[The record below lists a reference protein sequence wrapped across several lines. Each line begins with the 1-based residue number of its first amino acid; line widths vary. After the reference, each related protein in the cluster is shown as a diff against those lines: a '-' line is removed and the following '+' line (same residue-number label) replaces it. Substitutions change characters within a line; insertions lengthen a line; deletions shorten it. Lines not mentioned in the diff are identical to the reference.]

1 MIAAA
6 VASLALA
13 AEPTGARLLAERSG
27 VVVRVDPAAGGARPL
42 LAGADA
48 DWSPDGTQLVV
59 VRHGDLWLANAD
71 GSGTRPLTETPDV
84 EETEP
89 DWSPDGATIVYTA
102 RIGGRRHIRLLQLPG
117 GATRRIATGG
127 AGEDWSPTFSR
138 DGKRLAFVST
148 RLGSPAVF
156 VARAD
161 GTAPRPFHPAP
172 PPDPATPPP
181 TDVQDLDWSP
191 AGLRLAYTAT
201 AADGTRSVVVDDG
214 VTATPVASGD
224 HPVWSPVGSQ
234 LAVSSVAAD
243 GTRRIVLARDDG
255 SGATGRG
262 AGFPVEWRRVPVGQP
277 EFPDLKQRPPSGL
290 VVTVSPRGR
299 FLLGFTSLVDNRG
312 PGVLWIKASRPPGAP
327 TMDARQLVIVRP
339 DGLRLVR
346 GTGLFLRY
354 TVAPPHYHWHLL
366 GYVRFE
372 LRRASD
378 FRLIVR
384 DHKSGFCLADHY
396 GIAPG
401 VSHGPPR
408 FLGSCGQFQPRLR
421 SVEEGTSVGY
431 TDRYPANFHGQNLDL
446 TGVPPGN
453 YWLVHRVNADWGLR
467 EERYDNDVASLLI
480 RITWP
485 NGRRSPPRVQT
496 LRTCGASERC

>member
-1 MIAAA
+1 VIAAA

-13 AEPTGARLLAERSG
+13 SEPTGERLLAVRNGAVVRIAPSG
-27 VVVRVDPAAGGARPL
+27 VAARPL
-42 LAGADA
+42 LGGTDA
-48 DWSPDGTQLVV
+48 RWSPDGTQLVV
-59 VRHGDLWLANAD
+59 VQHGDLWLANAD
-71 GSGTRPLTETPDV
+71 GSGTRPLTQTPNVD
-84 EETEP
+84 ESEP
-89 DWSPDGATIVYTA
+89 DWSPDGTTIVYTA
-102 RIGGRRHIRLLQLPG
+102 AVDGLRQIRLLRLPFG
-117 GATRRIATGG
+117 ETRRIASSG
-127 AGEDWSPTFSR
+127 GEDWSPAFSP
-138 DGKRLAFVST
+138 DGKRLAYVST
-148 RLGSPAVF
+148 RTGSPTVF
-156 VARAD
+156 VARPD
-161 GTAPRPFHPAP
+161 GTGTTQFHPAP
-172 PPDPATPPP
+172 PPEPDAPPPP
-181 TDVQDLDWSP
+181 TDIRGVAWS
-191 AGLRLAYTAT
+191 ADGRRLAYVAT
-201 AADGTRSVVVDDG
+201 AEDGTTAVVVDDG
-214 VTATPVASGD
+214 VTATSIASGD
-224 HPVWSPVGSQ
+224 HPVWAPAGGRLAFSAVG
-234 LAVSSVAAD
+234 AD
-243 GTRRIVLARDDG
+243 GTRRIVLAVADG
-255 SGATGRG
+255 SGAVGRG
-262 AGFPVEWRRVPVGQP
+262 PGFPLDWRTVPLGDP

-290 VVTVSPRGR
+290 VVTVSPHGH

-327 TMDARQLVIVRP
+327 TMEASQRVVLRP
-339 DGLRLVR
+339 HGLRLVR

-401 VSHGPPR
+401 IHHGPPR

-453 YWLVHRVNADWGLR
+453 YWLVHRVNSDWGLR
-467 EERYDNDVASLLI
+467 EERYDNDVASLLV

-485 NGRRSPPRVQT
+485 NGRRSPPHVQT
-496 LRTCGASERC
+496 LRTCGSSERC